1 MKTQILSLAIML
13 VLSIAVVSPVFSQA
27 GGTIK
32 GTLVN
37 SITKEPVPYAN
48 AYVKHGDDLI
58 GTQTD
63 ENGNFTIKPVPPGV
77 YSVFFKSVGFKDA
90 AVTDVRI
97 VQDKITFLNEV
108 DIVYGISAL
117 GDSMTVNIF
126 GDPIIDPELPNLD
139 IITHDQLEDMV
150 SYNNINKLAS
160 ITGSD
165 IQVSDDDNEIY
176 FRGSRSGDALYIID
190 GMRMINPN
198 ALCPSLAIGTMAVYT
213 GGVPAKY
220 GDFTGGV
227 IVIETQSYFE
237 WLAAQESER
246 LRNGGY

>member
-13 VLSIAVVSPVFSQA
+13 VLSIAVASPVFSQA

-37 SITKEPVPYAN
+37 SVTKDPVPYAN
-48 AYVKHGDDLI
+48 VYVKYGDDLI
-58 GTQTD
+58 GAQTD
-63 ENGNFTIKPVPPGV
+63 DNGNFTIKPVPPGV
-77 YSVFFKSVGFKDA
+77 YSVNFKCVGFTDA
-90 AVTDVRI
+90 IVTDVRI
-97 VQDKITFLNEV
+97 MQDKITFLNEV
-108 DIVYGISAL
+108 DIVYGINVFN
-117 GDSMTVNIF
+117 DTTIVNIF
-126 GDPIIDPELPNLD
+126 GDPLIDPETPNMD
-139 IITHDQLEDMV
+139 IITHDQLDDMV

-165 IQVSDDDNEIY
+165 IQVSDDDHEIY

-246 LRNGGY
+246 LRNGGF

>member
-13 VLSIAVVSPVFSQA
+13 VLSIATISPVFSQA

-32 GTLVN
+32 GTVIDN
-37 SITKEPVPYAN
+37 VSGTPIPFASVF
-48 AYVKHGDDLI
+48 VKYGENLI
-58 GTQTD
+58 GDQSD
-63 ENGNFTIKPVPPGV
+63 FDGSFTIKPIPPGT
-77 YSVFFKSVGFKDA
+77 YSVTFKCVGYGDKI
-90 AVTDVRI
+90 VTDVVI
-97 VQDKITFLNEV
+97 TQDKFTFLN
-108 DIVYGISAL
+108 DITMSVGIDIPVVIIPANK
-117 GDSMTVNIF
+117 M
-126 GDPIIDPELPNLD
+126 IDPELTSLKIIDKEVLESVPNYG
-139 IITHDQLEDMV
+139 
-150 SYNNINKLAS
+150 SINKLAA
-160 ITGSD
+160 ITSSD
-165 IQVSDDDNEIY
+165 IQVSDNDNEIY

-190 GMRMINPN
+190 GMRMINPG
-198 ALCPSLAIGTMAVYT
+198 ALCPSLAIGSMSIYT

>member
-13 VLSIAVVSPVFSQA
+13 VLSIASISPVFSQA

-32 GTLVN
+32 GTLIN
-37 SITKEPVPYAN
+37 SVTKDPVPLAN
-48 AYVKHGDDLI
+48 VYVKYGENLI
-58 GTQTD
+58 GAQTD
-63 ENGNFTIKPVPPGV
+63 FDGNFTIKPVPSGV
-77 YSVFFKSVGFKDA
+77 YSVNFQCVGYTSKIVA
-90 AVTDVRI
+90 DVRI
-97 VQDKITFLNEV
+97 VQDKITFLNNVELIYGVTIGDSLVV
-108 DIVYGISAL
+108 DIY
-117 GDSMTVNIF
+117 
-126 GDPIIDPELPNLD
+126 GDPIIDPETPNLD
-139 IITHDQLEDMV
+139 IITHDQLDDMV
-150 SYNNINKLAS
+150 SYKSINKLAS

-165 IQVSDDDNEIY
+165 IQVSDDDSEIY

-190 GMRMINPN
+190 GMRMINPG
-198 ALCPSLAIGTMAVYT
+198 ALCPSLAIGSMSVYT

-246 LRNGGY
+246 LRNGGF